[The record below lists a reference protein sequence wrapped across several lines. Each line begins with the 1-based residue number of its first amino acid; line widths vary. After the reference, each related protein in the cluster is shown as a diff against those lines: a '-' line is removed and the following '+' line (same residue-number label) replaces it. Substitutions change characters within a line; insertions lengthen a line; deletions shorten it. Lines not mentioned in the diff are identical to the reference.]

1 MQIVIYEMKLSI
13 IQTFGDYND
22 DYILVKSDIII
33 KAAPEKNDATAID
46 DADDLDLV
54 KMIEYSSRYLKQ
66 NEVKGF
72 FYKWSSNVNNSIEH
86 AGNFKYFKY
95 KTKLLRNTVAEP
107 TPINADGIL
116 IKCNNCSTIK
126 WFKYFFGDHLKYHR
140 LNAKLN

>member
-72 FYKWSSNVNNSIEH
+72 FYK
-86 AGNFKYFKY
+86 
-95 KTKLLRNTVAEP
+95 
-107 TPINADGIL
+107 
-116 IKCNNCSTIK
+116 
-126 WFKYFFGDHLKYHR
+126 
-140 LNAKLN
+140 

>member
-33 KAAPEKNDATAID
+33 KAAPEKIDGTAID

-54 KMIEYSSRYLKQ
+54 KPKYKLIECSSRYLKQ

-72 FYKWSSNVNNSIEH
+72 FYK
-86 AGNFKYFKY
+86 
-95 KTKLLRNTVAEP
+95 
-107 TPINADGIL
+107 
-116 IKCNNCSTIK
+116 
-126 WFKYFFGDHLKYHR
+126 
-140 LNAKLN
+140 

>member
-33 KAAPEKNDATAID
+33 KAAPEKIDGTVID

-54 KMIEYSSRYLKQ
+54 KPKYKLIEYSSRYLKQ

-72 FYKWSSNVNNSIEH
+72 FYKWSS
-86 AGNFKYFKY
+86 
-95 KTKLLRNTVAEP
+95 
-107 TPINADGIL
+107 
-116 IKCNNCSTIK
+116 KC
-126 WFKYFFGDHLKYHR
+126 
-140 LNAKLN
+140 